1 MRPPESPLLLKRDLF
16 GVVRRRTLDGPT
28 GLLDCVERD
37 TGEANRWLRWLAR
50 HLAAREARALAALR
64 RVPQVPRLISW
75 DGHRLQRSWLP
86 GVPLHRSGGVDR
98 AYFREAL
105 RLLRR
110 VHAAGIL
117 HNDLAKEPNWLVS
130 PDGRPGLV
138 DFQVSMRP
146 RHRGPLFR
154 MLAHDDL
161 RHLLKHK
168 RTYCPESLTTRQRA
182 MLAKRSPI
190 AGAWAR
196 TGKPL
201 YHFVT
206 RRLLGWA
213 DREGAGDRGGA

>member
-1 MRPPESPLLLKRDLF
+1 LNPPDTPRLLKRDLF
-16 GVVRRRTLDGPT
+16 GVVRRRTLQGPA
-28 GLLDCVERD
+28 GALDCVERD

-50 HLAAREARALAALR
+50 RLAAREARALAALR
-64 RVPQVPRLISW
+64 RVPQVPMLISW

-86 GVPLHRSGGVDR
+86 GVPLHQSGGVDR

-117 HNDLAKEPNWLVS
+117 HNDLAKEPNWLVL
-130 PDGRPGLV
+130 PGGHPGLV
-138 DFQVSMRP
+138 DFQLAMQP
-146 RHRGPLFR
+146 RRRGRLFR

-168 RTYCPESLTTRQRA
+168 RTYCTECLTTRQRA
-182 MLAKRSPI
+182 MLAQRSPI

-196 TGKPL
+196 SGKPL
-201 YHFVT
+201 YRFVT

>member
-1 MRPPESPLLLKRDLF
+1 LNPPDTPRLLKRDLF
-16 GVVRRRTLDGPT
+16 GVVRRRTLQGPA
-28 GLLDCVERD
+28 GALDCVERD

-50 HLAAREARALAALR
+50 RLAAREARALAALR
-64 RVPQVPRLISW
+64 RVPQVPMLISW

-86 GVPLHRSGGVDR
+86 GVPLHQSGGVDR

-117 HNDLAKEPNWLVS
+117 HNDLAKEPNWLVL
-130 PDGRPGLV
+130 PGGHPGLV
-138 DFQVSMRP
+138 DFQLAMHP
-146 RHRGPLFR
+146 RRRGRLFR

-168 RTYCPESLTTRQRA
+168 RTYCTECLTTRQRA
-182 MLAKRSPI
+182 MLAQRSPI

-196 TGKPL
+196 SGKPL
-201 YHFVT
+201 YRFVT